1 MKCSLYKWMED
12 DQGGDDTYCLAIQRR
27 CQCAATYETC
37 ELPEMFNAGEEDLEK
52 FRHRQEIERSIAKE
66 EPYFL
71 GRGKKPIG
79 LKGYGLV

>member
-1 MKCSLYKWMED
+1 
-12 DQGGDDTYCLAIQRR
+12 
-27 CQCAATYETC
+27 
-37 ELPEMFNAGEEDLEK
+37 MFNAGEEDLEK